1 MTYSC
6 SKPFVM
12 TVSVKNGKNEIFL
25 IACVAMKS
33 LLVDTGALIFVKC
46 TTIMIAE
53 LVVITGL

>member
-1 MTYSC
+1 
-6 SKPFVM
+6 M

-25 IACVAMKS
+25 IARVAMKS
-33 LLVDTGALIFVKC
+33 LLVDTRALIFVKC

>member
-25 IACVAMKS
+25 IARVAMKS